1 MRRTL
6 VVAGLVV
13 SLGAMLGIAPAGA
26 GPGNDVSVTL
36 SCDRGVSATVAGTLV
51 VNSTGGFPD
60 LTCDAGTKS
69 VRVVIVT
76 PDPETAIV
84 VTQFDVVST
93 ETASCADPTQQ
104 VVIPARVECGPKFGA
119 KLVVR

>member
-1 MRRTL
+1 
-6 VVAGLVV
+6 VV
-13 SLGAMLGIAPAGA
+13 SLGAVLGIAPAGA
-26 GPGNDVSVTL
+26 GGPGNEVTVTL
-36 SCDRGVSATVAGTLV
+36 SCDRGVSATVAATLV
-51 VNSTGGFPD
+51 VNSTGGFSN
-60 LTCDAGTKS
+60 LRCDAGTKS

-84 VTQFDVVST
+84 VTQFDVVSS

-104 VVIPARVECGPKFGA
+104 VAIPARVDCGPKFGA